1 MQLLLQYVFAWVE
14 NSVKR
19 QTGNKFKVR
28 KASEIQ
34 EHGFVLFVL
43 PFVFVSFCLSLEKN
57 LNTVNQIN
65 HKGIFVEEDGS
76 QSVLFRYLGL
86 TTPRCYRCCLAFTPV
101 RQEYNSLSVSDYD
114 VLVTLQGVHII
125 LKQAKEKRTSVL
137 FWNCYFREYSNL
149 KILFCAIDSRRQ

>member
-14 NSVKR
+14 NSVKM
-19 QTGNKFKVR
+19 QTGNKFSVR
-28 KASEIQ
+28 KVSEIQ
-34 EHGFVLFVL
+34 GHGFVLFVL
-43 PFVFVSFCLSLEKN
+43 PFVFVSFCLSLKKN

-86 TTPRCYRCCLAFTPV
+86 ITLRCYRCCLAFTPV
-101 RQEYNSLSVSDYD
+101 RYEHNLLSVSDYG

-125 LKQAKEKRTSVL
+125 LFKSRPKRNELAFYSGTVTSE
-137 FWNCYFREYSNL
+137 N
-149 KILFCAIDSRRQ
+149 IQT